1 MTNLDSALHQLREER
16 GQAELQVRKLED
28 AISTLEGLIGTAQNG
43 TRLTRTVS
51 AAVRARIAKAQKA
64 RWARVR
70 ANTNSPTKKTL
81 SIGGRRRIAAAQR
94 ARWATVKAKAKRAA

>member
-28 AISTLEGLIGTAQNG
+28 AISTLEGLIDTAQNG

-51 AAVRARIAKAQKA
+51 AAVRCP
-64 RWARVR
+64 
-70 ANTNSPTKKTL
+70 NSEGAEGKMGEVA
-81 SIGGRRRIAAAQR
+81 SEN
-94 ARWATVKAKAKRAA
+94 

>member
-64 RWARVR
+64 RWAKWR
-70 ANTNSPTKKTL
+70 AKTNSPAEKTL
-81 SIGGRRRIAAAQR
+81 SIAGRRRIAAAQR

>member
-43 TRLTRTVS
+43 TRRTRTVS

-64 RWARVR
+64 RWAKWR
-70 ANTNSPTKKTL
+70 AKTNSPAEKTL
-81 SIGGRRRIAAAQR
+81 SIAGRRRIAAAQR
-94 ARWATVKAKAKRAA
+94 ARWAAVRAKKKAA